1 MFQLLSVVRVV
12 ILRIWIYNEKFWLL
26 QRDSQKLLL
35 KILKTWFVL
44 MLRRWVL
51 NISIDIHH
59 IEYARVDL
67 EDKA

>member
-51 NISIDIHH
+51 NISVDIYH

>member
-51 NISIDIHH
+51 NISIDIYY